1 MSQPFNKFRFSVSR
15 RSSTMPAASSEALTA
30 SEKDQDNASEAL
42 SSSTSDAND
51 ATAVPLAA
59 PNLKV
64 KRVDYYYSRWSKS
77 WKYKNMGAKVTQ
89 EQEKTAD
96 APATTNNDAWSQF
109 CFVVVRT
116 LPTEKDQDPTFKVVI
131 KSEYLLEACKD
142 VIQDIPGLS
151 WNANPVEVSA
161 SPSRIDAS
169 QD

>member
-1 MSQPFNKFRFSVSR
+1 MRKFKFAK
-15 RSSTMPAASSEALTA
+15 RSKPTSAPPL
-30 SEKDQDNASEAL
+30 SEKEI
-42 SSSTSDAND
+42 SDAD
-51 ATAVPLAA
+51 CGIDGPMEDSLSTTTLAHTSAPVAPL
-59 PNLKV
+59 PPIHLKV
-64 KRVDYYYSRWSKS
+64 KRVDLYFSKWLNQ

-151 WNANPVEVSA
+151 WNANPVEVGA
-161 SPSRIDAS
+161 SPRIDAS
-169 QD
+169 RD